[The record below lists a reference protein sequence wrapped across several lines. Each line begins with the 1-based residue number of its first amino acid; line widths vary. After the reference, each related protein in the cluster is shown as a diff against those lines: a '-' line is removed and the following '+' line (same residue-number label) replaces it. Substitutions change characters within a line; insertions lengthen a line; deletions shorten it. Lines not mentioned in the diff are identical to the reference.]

1 MRSGSGGL
9 VALFLISIV
18 LPIVIQAG
26 PLRLSPYRVMLLI
39 TIFPSLALWLQ
50 GNAGKIRVA
59 DIALLGLCLWTFLS
73 YVAIHGLG
81 RATEAGGIFGLET
94 MGAYLLGRLLVRSAE
109 DFRKVVV
116 VLFWIVLVLLPL
128 AIVESVSGHAIVLET
143 FRKFLKTYN
152 ILTQEPRWGLRRVM
166 GPFEH
171 PILFGAF
178 CGSILAMVYYV
189 LGFGRSFVR
198 RVLNTAIVGIVTF
211 LSLSSG
217 PLTSVGAQLGLIG
230 WDLVLRRFA
239 GRWKLLASLF
249 FSAIVAIQIVANRS
263 PAQILI
269 SFIAFNTSTAYNRLR
284 IWQFGSASV
293 WNHPLFGIGE
303 NAWARPSW
311 MSGSIDMFWLVSAV
325 QNGLLAGLLLQVA
338 FFATVLPVIFRK
350 GLDERTSSYR
360 TGYVISLLGFYIAG
374 WTVHYWNS
382 VYVLLI
388 FLLGCGPWFLDL
400 KKGEPAA
407 ASPENPTRSRRR
419 LAATGVEP
427 ASRRD
432 TPQRKRGIRA

>member
-18 LPIVIQAG
+18 LPIVMQAG

-39 TIFPSLALWLQ
+39 TIFPSLVLWLQ

-73 YVAIHGLG
+73 YVVIHGLE

-94 MGAYLLGRLLVRSAE
+94 MGAYLLGRLLIRSAD
-109 DFRKVVV
+109 DFRKFVTVF
-116 VLFWIVLVLLPL
+116 FWILLVLLPL
-128 AIVESVSGHAIVLET
+128 AIIESVSGHAIVLET
-143 FRKFLKTYN
+143 FRKFVRSYN
-152 ILTQEPRWGLRRVM
+152 IVTQEPRWGLRRVM

-178 CGSILAMVYYV
+178 CGSALGMVYYV

-198 RVLNTAIVGIVTF
+198 RILNTAIVGIVAF

-239 GRWKLLASLF
+239 WRWKLLAGLF
-249 FSAIVAIQIVANRS
+249 FSAIVAIEIVANRS

-269 SFIAFNTSTAYNRLR
+269 SFIAFNTATAYNRLR
-284 IWQFGSASV
+284 IWQYGSASV
-293 WNHPLFGIGE
+293 LNHPLFGVGE
-303 NAWARPSW
+303 NPWERPVW
-311 MSGSIDMFWLVSAV
+311 MLPSIDMFWLVPAMF
-325 QNGLLAGLLLQVA
+325 NGLPAGLLLQLA
-338 FFATVLPVIFRK
+338 FFAVILPVIFAK
-350 GLDERTSSYR
+350 GLDDRTSSYR

-382 VYVLLI
+382 VYILLI

-400 KKGEPAA
+400 KQGEPDDTSREGLAR
-407 ASPENPTRSRRR
+407 TRRR
-419 LAATGVEP
+419 LAATGVGP
-427 ASRRD
+427 DSRRD
-432 TPQRKRGIRA
+432 TPQRKRGMRA